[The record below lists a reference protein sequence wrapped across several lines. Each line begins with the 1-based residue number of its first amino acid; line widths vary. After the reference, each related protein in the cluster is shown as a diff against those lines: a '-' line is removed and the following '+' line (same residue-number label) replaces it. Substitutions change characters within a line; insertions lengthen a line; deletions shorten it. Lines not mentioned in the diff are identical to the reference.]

1 MKIGEIVNFQNG
13 YAFKSKDFKND
24 GKYKIIKIKELKEG
38 KVKFFDDSASVD
50 IDDEKK
56 FEKYIVRNG
65 DILFALTG
73 DPVNKNN
80 PLSWVGRVSIYES
93 NQLALLNQRVAKL
106 IPTDKIN
113 SKYIYYYFRD
123 FDNFYRLA
131 SIAKGSASQ
140 ANISTKDIKAVE
152 IELPD
157 INIQDKVVLIL
168 DCIEEKINI
177 NNKINN
183 NLEEQARALFRNF
196 VDNSSKTDKI
206 SIEDIVLTANT
217 GADAIRKAPIVD
229 HDTGI
234 RCVRV
239 GDMSNKRSFH
249 DWGYAKVTKE
259 VFDRYQLRK
268 NDIIV
273 TRTASLGLNM
283 IVPDDLQAVYN
294 NGLIRLSIDSKKAL
308 PLFIYRQIQ
317 TQDFSNYIARIES
330 ETSVRPNMKINYLLK
345 YNFDLPS
352 LEEQYNLIN
361 LLQPMIESQTTLI
374 TENNGLNKLRDTL
387 LPKLMSGE
395 IDVSNIS
402 I

>member
-1 MKIGEIVNFQNG
+1 MKIGEIANFQNG
-13 YAFKSKDFKND
+13 YAFKSKDFNND

-123 FDNFYRLA
+123 FNNFYRLA

-140 ANISTKDIKAVE
+140 ANISTKDIEAVE

-183 NLEEQARALFRNF
+183 NLAA
-196 VDNSSKTDKI
+196 
-206 SIEDIVLTANT
+206 
-217 GADAIRKAPIVD
+217 
-229 HDTGI
+229 
-234 RCVRV
+234 
-239 GDMSNKRSFH
+239 
-249 DWGYAKVTKE
+249 
-259 VFDRYQLRK
+259 
-268 NDIIV
+268 
-273 TRTASLGLNM
+273 
-283 IVPDDLQAVYN
+283 
-294 NGLIRLSIDSKKAL
+294 
-308 PLFIYRQIQ
+308 
-317 TQDFSNYIARIES
+317 
-330 ETSVRPNMKINYLLK
+330 
-345 YNFDLPS
+345 
-352 LEEQYNLIN
+352 
-361 LLQPMIESQTTLI
+361 
-374 TENNGLNKLRDTL
+374 
-387 LPKLMSGE
+387 
-395 IDVSNIS
+395 
-402 I
+402 